1 MRQYLVEFSFVP
13 SSYEVTQVMAT
24 LFGYGTLSIP
34 EIVKCLTGG
43 TLPTVPGTARGYARY
58 RMKGRTYPGIIADPR
73 GYTDGVLYE
82 DLDAK
87 MLEIFH
93 AFEDDVY
100 ETRVVSV
107 ATSTHIV
114 QAIAY
119 VVPPGNRQLLSKD
132 SWDAPHF
139 MEQHGKRY
147 LRMCRKFRDCFAK
160 DYPDL
165 GASKDHPENR
175 REFPISDFRSRF

>member
-1 MRQYLVEFSFVP
+1 MKFGVCNLNED
-13 SSYEVTQVMAT
+13 TLDMAT

-43 TLPTVPGTARGYARY
+43 ALPTIPGTARGYARY
-58 RMKGRTYPGIIADPR
+58 RMKGRTYPGIVADPN
-73 GYTDGVLYE
+73 GYTEGVLYE

-87 MLEIFH
+87 ALEIFH
-93 AFEDDVY
+93 AYEDDVY
-100 ETRVVSV
+100 ETRVVPV

-119 VVPPGNRQLLSKD
+119 VVPPDNLQLLSKD
-132 SWDAPHF
+132 PWDAQHF

-147 LRMCRKFRDCFAK
+147 LRMCRKFRDCFLK
-160 DYPDL
+160 DYPNL
-165 GASKDHPENR
+165 GAPKSHPTTR
-175 REFPISDFRSRF
+175 RELPISDFRSRF